1 MKRRGHLKDQE
12 VLIEQRIRE
21 RLQAQESQIVQDL
34 RKQGNIHEAAVVF
47 SREGFSFFIDSI
59 SKMIARE
66 LTPYIEEVV
75 DEKFNYFLIQLIERL
90 ERRANTPPATTKTG
104 KAPKSEKR
112 VRWTKEEDDL
122 LISAVNSYLQ
132 RNGGK
137 IKDALEFVHTRGL
150 LQRSL
155 RSITLRYYYLKQR
168 DEATY

>member
-1 MKRRGHLKDQE
+1 MDNMKRGYLREKDE
-12 VLIEQRIRE
+12 LIEKRIKE
-21 RLQAQESQIVQDL
+21 RLQSHESSIIQDL

-47 SREGFSFFIDSI
+47 SHEGFNFFIDNI
-59 SKMIARE
+59 SRTIARE

-75 DEKFNYFLIQLIERL
+75 DEKINHFLTQLIERL
-90 ERRANTPPATTKTG
+90 ERKVNTPPATETG
-104 KAPKSEKR
+104 KATKPERR

-137 IKDALEFVHTRGL
+137 VKDALEFVHTRGL

-168 DEATY
+168 DEA